1 MRGYEH
7 HIFGGFMKKLMMLPS
22 AIYELPFNIEVSF
35 FLFFQVRENEMETK
49 VNSCFFALYN
59 DIESHLLI
67 HN

>member
-7 HIFGGFMKKLMMLPS
+7 HIFGGFMKKLMMMPS
-22 AIYELPFNIEVSF
+22 AIYELPFNIEVS
-35 FLFFQVRENEMETK
+35 FFQVRENEMETK